1 MHSKNT
7 DKMKKIITGI
17 VFAILIVACATEK
30 EGNMVVQGKIE
41 GLKKG
46 TLYLQKMKDT
56 VLISVDSV
64 AIFGDNTFR
73 LADNIDAP
81 ELFFLT
87 FEGSNAKERILFF
100 GEEGVITINDKIEK
114 FGLNPEI
121 SGSKNQDVLDKF
133 NKINRRFVNQRL
145 DFIQKDFEAKKSGD
159 EAVMKKLDAEYNKLT
174 RRRVLFVANYA
185 ISNADFEAAPYIGLT
200 ELYNASTQM
209 LDTVNNSFSEKIKN
223 SVYGKRFN
231 EYVTNIKKNESLA
244 KQ

>member
-7 DKMKKIITGI
+7 DKMKKIITVI

-30 EGNMVVQGKIE
+30 NGNMVVQGKIE

-64 AIFGDNTFR
+64 AILGDNTYR
-73 LADNIDAP
+73 LVDNIDAP

-114 FGLNPEI
+114 FGLSPEI
-121 SGSKNQDVLDKF
+121 SGSKNQVVLDKF

-159 EAVMKKLDAEYNKLT
+159 EAVMKKLDADYNKLT

-209 LDTVNNSFSEKIKN
+209 LDTVNNSFSEKIKK

-231 EYVTNIKKNESLA
+231 EYVTNIKKNESVV

>member
-1 MHSKNT
+1 
-7 DKMKKIITGI
+7 MKKIITGI

-64 AIFGDNTFR
+64 AILGDNTYR
-73 LADNIDAP
+73 LVDNIDAP

-114 FGLNPEI
+114 FGLSPEI
-121 SGSKNQDVLDKF
+121 SGSKNQVVLDKF

-159 EAVMKKLDAEYNKLT
+159 EAVMKKLDADYNKLT
-174 RRRVLFVANYA
+174 RRRVL
-185 ISNADFEAAPYIGLT
+185 L
-200 ELYNASTQM
+200 
-209 LDTVNNSFSEKIKN
+209 
-223 SVYGKRFN
+223 
-231 EYVTNIKKNESLA
+231 
-244 KQ
+244 

>member
-1 MHSKNT
+1 
-7 DKMKKIITGI
+7 
-17 VFAILIVACATEK
+17 
-30 EGNMVVQGKIE
+30 MVVQGKIE

-159 EAVMKKLDAEYNKLT
+159 EAVMKKLDADYNKLT